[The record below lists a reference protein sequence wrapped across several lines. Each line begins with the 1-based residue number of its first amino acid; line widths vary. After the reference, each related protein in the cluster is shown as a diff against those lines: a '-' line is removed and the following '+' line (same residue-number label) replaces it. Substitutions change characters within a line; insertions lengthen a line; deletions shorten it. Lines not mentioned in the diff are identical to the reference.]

1 MSDICDQLLDKGVC
15 HRHNCTLSHDVFHC
29 QVCRVVY
36 TTSVEYEAHFQSLF
50 HGRRVRQD
58 ERRRAGLSQPVLCTV
73 CPVQLSS
80 ASVYRQHTFG
90 RRHQTRMAETG
101 IVLDPGPEELDVI
114 DHTKRCEVCQAII
127 PTSRWNQHVV
137 GLRHRNASQYVTL
150 KNALDEAQKDK
161 NGISIIDADE
171 ALNFGVL
178 EVSQDA
184 ARYQK
189 SFMVSNSNMTEIR
202 FINARI
208 SSRQTSRAM
217 YSK

>member
-1 MSDICDQLLDKGVC
+1 
-15 HRHNCTLSHDVFHC
+15 
-29 QVCRVVY
+29 
-36 TTSVEYEAHFQSLF
+36 
-50 HGRRVRQD
+50 
-58 ERRRAGLSQPVLCTV
+58 
-73 CPVQLSS
+73 
-80 ASVYRQHTFG
+80 
-90 RRHQTRMAETG
+90 MAETG

-171 ALNFGVL
+171 ALDFGVL